1 MARFYPAGGAGG
13 GTGSDECT
21 AVLATDVV
29 AGKTAVT
36 SDSND
41 EAGTGGLANKN
52 DTSQEATASLDTTNS
67 RLQMAIPALGRY
79 NTGSKLYAAYS
90 KIRDLIGLTAAKIA
104 TGNTILGL
112 AGTYKGKGTATKA
125 QVLSGY
131 TFSSDSLSGASGTM
145 TNNGAVSKS
154 ITPSTSAQSYTIPAG
169 YHNGSGKVSV
179 AAIPSNYLNITNGQS
194 VFLNGGFG
202 AIANLGMAAPY
213 YYPGSG
219 STIKAASGSPTI
231 AECNDGV
238 TRLKFANA
246 SNRRTIGCVIKGSID
261 LTKFKTLTVKWYV
274 QLASSTSTGLWVW
287 LISTDKT
294 TILDQSLI
302 TVSSIT
308 KTMKTDTIDLSNI
321 TGHAY
326 IVINTTYY
334 GSGSAISAIDTLTL
348 TP

>member
-1 MARFYPAGGAGG
+1 M
-13 GTGSDECT
+13 
-21 AVLATDVV
+21 

-41 EAGTGGLANKN
+41 EAGTGGLADKN
-52 DTSQEATASLDTTNS
+52 GTSQEATASLDTTNS

-154 ITPSTSAQSYTIPAG
+154 ITPGTSAQSYTIPAG

-179 AAIPSNYLNITNGQS
+179 AAIPSSYKNVQTKT
-194 VFLNGGFG
+194 
-202 AIANLGMAAPY
+202 
-213 YYPGSG
+213 GS
-219 STIKAASGSPTI
+219 S
-231 AECNDGV
+231 
-238 TRLKFANA
+238 
-246 SNRRTIGCVIKGSID
+246 
-261 LTKFKTLTVKWYV
+261 
-274 QLASSTSTGLWVW
+274 
-287 LISTDKT
+287 
-294 TILDQSLI
+294 
-302 TVSSIT
+302 TVSS
-308 KTMKTDTIDLSNI
+308 
-321 TGHAY
+321 
-326 IVINTTYY
+326 TTYKPGDGY
-334 GSGSAISAIDTLTL
+334 TYRLAKFSPGVTPLVVCVFDGEHAVYWRSGRNVISFRETSNNGWAEDGTNVKFTSSECIV
-348 TP
+348 PIYASSGKQFWWEVIGY